1 MTKLE
6 VYRLALQTVE
16 CELDFWSAHI
26 KARPYLKESLIV
38 QHDEWTEKKNEL
50 VHLIDH
56 IANGDNPLENKKS
69 PYEA

>member
-1 MTKLE
+1 ME
-6 VYRLALQTVE
+6 R
-16 CELDFWSAHI
+16 
-26 KARPYLKESLIV
+26 LIV